1 MHSLVPTSLL
11 LLSSSYLP
19 LLSAEDDNSE
29 EMPLIVPFNEDF
41 APRIFENEIKQ
52 HVLIFGRESDK
63 DLAGIL
69 KDMEPAAENF
79 KGEFLFVWVDA
90 DAEQEYGL
98 ILDSFEVDRKKL
110 PLAKMVQITPGDV
123 ENDKP
128 DILTRFDPAD
138 DKLDS
143 DSMIKFV
150 EAVKAGEIKGKPV
163 KSHDEDDEIPHD
175 EL

>member
-19 LLSAEDDNSE
+19 LLSAEDDSSE

-52 HVLIFGRESDK
+52 HVLIFGRESDEN
-63 DLAGIL
+63 LADIL
-69 KDMEPAAENF
+69 KNMEPAAENF

-98 ILDSFEVDRKKL
+98 ILDSFSVDRKKL
-110 PLAKMVQITPGDV
+110 PLVKMVQITPGDV
-123 ENDKP
+123 EK
-128 DILTRFDPAD
+128 
-138 DKLDS
+138 
-143 DSMIKFV
+143 
-150 EAVKAGEIKGKPV
+150 
-163 KSHDEDDEIPHD
+163 DE
-175 EL
+175 